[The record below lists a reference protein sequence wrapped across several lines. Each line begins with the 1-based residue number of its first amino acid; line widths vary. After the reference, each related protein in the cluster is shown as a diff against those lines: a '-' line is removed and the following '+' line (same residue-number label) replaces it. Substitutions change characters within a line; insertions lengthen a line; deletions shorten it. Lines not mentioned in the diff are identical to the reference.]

1 MADVVLN
8 SGLGGATQTSTL
20 GPEFKT
26 YYNKQMLVNA
36 REVLVHTKFGKK
48 YPLPKGNGNTM
59 EWRRSTPLTT
69 VSTPLVEGVNPD
81 ALGFEITSQTVT
93 IDQYGAFVKGTEVVV
108 HTAYDSLLDEVSQEL
123 GAQAGQS
130 IDEITRDVLVAG
142 TSVRYANSRSARNQ
156 IVATD
161 VLAANDLIAA
171 RAALIDNLARPAD
184 GNNFPAIVHPLTAA
198 DLLRDSTI
206 RSAMNAG
213 DHRSELFS
221 GMLGSFAGISFAE
234 SGIAKV
240 FSGAGSGGANVYATL
255 IFGRDA
261 YGVTELSGLGMEM
274 IYHAKGTS
282 GIADPLNRF
291 WTSGWKTSH
300 AVKRLRESYMTR
312 IEHGATNG

>member
-1 MADVVLN
+1 MADVILN

-26 YYNKQMLVNA
+26 YYNKQLLVNA
-36 REVLVHTKFGKK
+36 REVLCHTRFGKK
-48 YPLPKGNGNTM
+48 YPIPKGGGLTQ

-81 ALGFEITSQTVT
+81 AMGFEITSQTVT
-93 IDQYGAFVKGTEVVV
+93 LNQYGAYIKGTDVVV
-108 HTAYDSLLDEVSQEL
+108 HVAYDSLLDEVSTEL

-142 TSVRYANSRSARNQ
+142 SSVRYANGRSARNT
-156 IVATD
+156 VLVTD

-171 RAALIDNLARPAD
+171 RAALIDNLAKPAD
-184 GNNFPAIVHPLTAA
+184 GKFFPAIVHPLTMA

-206 RSAMNAG
+206 RAAMNAG
-213 DHRSELFS
+213 DHRSELFD
-221 GMLGSFAGISFAE
+221 GMMPTFAGISFVE

-240 FSGAGSGGANVYATL
+240 FAGAGGSSANVYATL
-255 IFGRDA
+255 IFGQGA

-274 IYHAKGTS
+274 IYHPKGSS
-282 GIADPLNRF
+282 GIGDPLNRF

-300 AVKRLRESYMTR
+300 AVKRLREEFMTR